1 MYLWCFGRAAIPVTL
16 MTKRYVWGLLLVATA
31 GFASS
36 ERLLPPDASVAGH
49 SQSDLSQMWWQWAGS
64 FESDDSPV
72 FDRSGANCGLKQS
85 GRVWFLA
92 GTYGSSRVRRTC
104 TVPRGRYLFFPLI
117 NYIVMP
123 CSADAPC
130 EKRPPCNDLVE
141 TAQDATDGPSLLILE
156 IDGKRYS
163 GLEQHRQ
170 ATAGCFDP
178 AALTPSA
185 GAAFPSAS
193 NGYYALLAPLP
204 PGAHVIN
211 FGGILPSLSQA
222 VTYQLTVQ

>member
-1 MYLWCFGRAAIPVTL
+1 MK
-16 MTKRYVWGLLLVATA
+16 KRYVLSLLLVATTCV
-31 GFASS
+31 ASS
-36 ERLLPPDASVAGH
+36 EQLLPPNASVAGH
-49 SQSDLSQMWWQWAGS
+49 SQSDLSRIWWQWAGS
-64 FESDDSPV
+64 FQSEDSPV
-72 FDRSGANCGLKQS
+72 FDRSGAKCGLKQS

-92 GTYGSSRVRRTC
+92 GTYGSRRVQRTC

-123 CSADAPC
+123 CSGDAPC
-130 EKRPPCNDLVE
+130 ETRPPCDMVIE
-141 TAQDATDGPSLLILE
+141 TARDATDGPSLLILE

-178 AALTPSA
+178 AALTPTA

-193 NGYYALLAPLP
+193 NGYYVLLAPLS
-204 PGAHVIN
+204 PGAHVVN